1 MRILI
6 VNADDFGLNQA
17 ATDGILECHR
27 AGSVT
32 STTLMANA
40 PDCVRAA
47 DLAAG
52 HPALGVGL
60 HFNLTWGRPLNEPS
74 RVPALLDREG
84 EFLSRSELATRLLLG
99 RVPRTQIDREL
110 EAQVDRVRRL
120 GVAITHVDSHQHV
133 HAFPQIFS
141 SIARFCSDDSLPMRV
156 PWVAADRNSGFARRV
171 RRTTLAA
178 LVATSTRRWRGRVR
192 WTCGMGSVFELG
204 VQGEP
209 LHARHYR
216 TVLQGAPPG
225 AFELMVHPVTSA
237 VAMEGYTRVGAVAQT
252 EYEWLRKGGLQ
263 ELAASMGFQL
273 GTYRDLP
280 A

>member
-1 MRILI
+1 MRVLI

-17 ATDGILECHR
+17 ATNGILECHR

-47 DLAAG
+47 GLAAG

-60 HFNLTWGRPLNEPS
+60 HFNLTWGCPLSDPS
-74 RVPALLDREG
+74 RVPALLDCQG
-84 EFLSRSELATRLLLG
+84 EFLSRRELATRLMLG
-99 RVPRTQIDREL
+99 RVPRAQLDREL
-110 EAQVDRVRRL
+110 EAQLDRLRHL
-120 GVAITHVDSHQHV
+120 GVAITHVDSHQHI
-133 HAFPQIFS
+133 HAFPQVFS
-141 SIARFCSDDSLPMRV
+141 SIARFCSNQRLPMRV
-156 PWVAADRNSGFARRV
+156 PWVAADRSTGFARRL
-171 RRTTLAA
+171 RRGILAA

-192 WTCGMGSVFELG
+192 WTSGMGSVFELG
-204 VQGEP
+204 AHGEP
-209 LHARHYR
+209 LHASHYR
-216 TVLQGAPPG
+216 AVLQVAPPG

-237 VAMEGYTRVGAVAQT
+237 VAMEGYTRVGAVAQA
-252 EYEWLRKGGLQ
+252 EYEWLRMGGLP
-263 ELAASMGFQL
+263 ELAEAMGFHL